1 MRHTFCSNWLALHK
15 DVNKL
20 VLQSGHDS
28 VDVMWRNYHRGVTET
43 EAREFWSIRP
53 PGEGSKIILLAAG

>member
-20 VLQSGHDS
+20 VLVSGHDS
-28 VDVMWRNYHRGVTET
+28 VDTMWRHYFKGTT
-43 EAREFWSIRP
+43 EADAAAFWAILP
-53 PGEGSKIILLAAG
+53 PLQDSKLIAFHT